1 MPRVRGLC
9 TIGARSHWAPAAGR
23 GGRMSTDRP
32 TKGLGMGLSALIGD
46 SRPAP
51 ADEQPASRGGVR
63 EIEIGRIRP
72 NPNQPR
78 SHFSDESIDEL
89 ADSIAERGVLQPI
102 LLRPQGEGEGFEIIA
117 GERRWRAAQRARL
130 HTIPAIVREIDEAV
144 TAELAL
150 IENIQREDL
159 NAIEEAEGYK
169 QLIDRHGHTQE
180 NVAKIVHKSRSHV
193 ANLLRLLDL
202 PEFVRQSLLKG
213 DISMGHAR
221 AVATAPDPVS
231 LTREIVSKG
240 LSVRQAEARAK
251 KAKAG
256 PAELVLTDD
265 RKVDADLVAL
275 ERQLGD
281 MLGLKVLVT
290 HKGQGGAVTLHYS
303 SLDQLDMVCQHLTG
317 EPI

>member
-1 MPRVRGLC
+1 
-9 TIGARSHWAPAAGR
+9 
-23 GGRMSTDRP
+23 MSTDRP

-46 SRPAP
+46 ARPAP
-51 ADEQPASRGGVR
+51 SDEQAASRGGVR
-63 EIEIGRIRP
+63 DIEIGRIRP
-72 NPNQPR
+72 TPNQPR
-78 SHFSDESIDEL
+78 IQFSDESINEL

-102 LLRPQGEGEGFEIIA
+102 LLRPHGDGEGFEIIA

-130 HTIPAIVREIDEAV
+130 HTIPAIVREIDEAA

-169 QLIDRHGHTQE
+169 QLIDRHGHTQD

-202 PEFVRQSLLKG
+202 PDFVRQSLLKG

-221 AVATAPDPVS
+221 AVATAPDPEL
-231 LTREIVSKG
+231 LTKEIVKKG
-240 LSVRQAEARAK
+240 LSVRQAEERARREKPGAGQDIARASARNA
-251 KAKAG
+251 AKS
-256 PAELVLTDD
+256 
-265 RKVDADLVAL
+265 VDADLEAL
-275 ERQLGD
+275 ERQLSD
-281 MLGLKVLVT
+281 LLGVRVNVV
-290 HKGQGGAVTLHYS
+290 HKGQGGSVTVYYS
-303 SLDQLDMVCQHLTG
+303 NLDQLDMICQRLSG